1 MEKIKAFWCHI
12 IKFNWR
18 NPWFKLFNLRET
30 LYSFRNSIYT
40 QTLYKSDLLCDK
52 HCEMN
57 FLRLLDGWINENAIK
72 DIAFTTLMIIAK
84 LLLQKLS
91 KSSNAKDHLKAIERK
106 LELWKQNDLN
116 ELLHETM
123 TIEKKNLIANTK
135 RYLQSDWL
143 RGV

>member
-1 MEKIKAFWCHI
+1 
-12 IKFNWR
+12 
-18 NPWFKLFNLRET
+18 
-30 LYSFRNSIYT
+30 
-40 QTLYKSDLLCDK
+40 
-52 HCEMN
+52 
-57 FLRLLDGWINENAIK
+57 
-72 DIAFTTLMIIAK
+72 MIIAK

-106 LELWKQNDLN
+106 LELWKQDDLN

-123 TIEKKNLIANTK
+123 TIQKKNLIANTK